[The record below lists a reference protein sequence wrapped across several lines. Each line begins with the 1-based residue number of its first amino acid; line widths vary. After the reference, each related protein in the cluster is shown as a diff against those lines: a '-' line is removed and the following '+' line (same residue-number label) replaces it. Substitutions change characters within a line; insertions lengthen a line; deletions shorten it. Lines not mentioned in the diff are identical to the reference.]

1 MFTHRHRVHLL
12 LVEAG
17 REQPVGHQPEAVL
30 DRRVRRLAEI
40 GREHRVLGPGG
51 ADRLEDALPGDLA
64 GVRRREAALEQGA
77 ARGERGLVVDRQ
89 ALRREVGMRD
99 HDLAHALLERRVDD
113 GEDLVAR
120 EVAGREHEAV
130 PRDRAEHGPRLG
142 QHGAVGV
149 DDRHRLEL
157 EARRA
162 QLALQL
168 HPDRD
173 PRPRRELRL
182 LAALVDGVDRREPDG
197 ARALARG
204 DLDRDGVHPA
214 DGAVERDRPEHLDA
228 GNGRAH
234 DRRALRGRGVV
245 RLQLEPAEPELGEA
259 ACERHVVDPPGDDV
273 RRDVHVRVERAAQ
286 QRARTLGDGG
296 QSLDA
301 HPASSAST
309 ARAAPVTRGWTPS
322 SRSSS
327 AARRARAR
335 GARRA
340 RGCPRSSRSTRRA
353 VGGGERRSPRRAR
366 NQSSHPAARAAAAPS
381 SRAAARPFMKTERSS
396 FRAAAAPGSGPSTS
410 TLRAERPEQLR
421 EPLGAGA
428 GGEQRRAQAA
438 ARHGRH
444 HRHVG
449 EEGAG
454 ALDGRRDVAL
464 QLARCRC

>member
-1 MFTHRHRVHLL
+1 MT
-12 LVEAG
+12 
-17 REQPVGHQPEAVL
+17 
-30 DRRVRRLAEI
+30 
-40 GREHRVLGPGG
+40 
-51 ADRLEDALPGDLA
+51 
-64 GVRRREAALEQGA
+64 
-77 ARGERGLVVDRQ
+77 
-89 ALRREVGMRD
+89 
-99 HDLAHALLERRVDD
+99 
-113 GEDLVAR
+113 
-120 EVAGREHEAV
+120 GREHEAV
-130 PRDRAEHGPRLG
+130 PGDRAEHGPRLG

-182 LAALVDGVDRREPDG
+182 LAALVDGVDGREPDG

-214 DGAVERDRPEHLDA
+214 DGAVERDRTEHLDA
-228 GNGRAH
+228 GDRRAH

-245 RLQLEPAEPELGEA
+245 RLQLEPAQPELGEA
-259 ACERHVVDPPGDDV
+259 ACERHVVDPPRNDV

-286 QRARTLGDGG
+286 ERARALGDGVR
-296 QSLDA
+296 SLDA

-309 ARAAPVTRGWTPS
+309 ARAAPVTRGRTPS
-322 SRSSS
+322 SPSSS
-327 AARRARAR
+327 AASSSSCTRRAACSRL
-335 GARRA
+335 
-340 RGCPRSSRSTRRA
+340 PRQSRSTRRSSA
-353 VGGGERRSPRRAR
+353 AARVAPASAR

-396 FRAAAAPGSGPSTS
+396 FRSAAVPGSGPSTS

-421 EPLGAGA
+421 EPLSARA
-428 GGEQRRAQAA
+428 GGEERRAQAA

-449 EEGAG
+449 EEGG
-454 ALDGRRDVAL
+454 GVLDGHRDVAL
-464 QLARCRC
+464 QLRAAGVEVGIHGAGPQGGRRRARGGPRRLGRRQAEDEVGTANRVRRARRELGAGDLARRPRVEGAHEAAGGDEVARDLRARLADPDDRDSPLDGGLAHGLMRSVRVGDGDGA